1 MDGLRSVR
9 CAAAGDGALGAEML
23 DVELRWLLR
32 RGARSGVPAESLS
45 HARRALAALR
55 ARNAVAAP
63 DDDIDALFELA
74 DACAA
79 LESDG
84 DAERARA
91 FAVERDLR
99 ADGAIDAESVAREA
113 DERWAAHQSSEF
125 GADALADARELRGQ
139 AALLLRVANRQQDRK
154 LRRRARRARRAADD
168 LELQARLARL
178 LTPRGAAWLETI
190 SFALLFVVIAAL
202 AVQSAPF
209 ANESLLHWTNGFD
222 AFAGCWFVAEFALK
236 FALAPNRGSWFVR
249 NAVTDL
255 LPAIPAALF
264 LLPVDVAAVG
274 ADDALAVRLLRFLR
288 VSQAA
293 RTVQMLRPALRF
305 VRLALM
311 LVRGM
316 DGAVRKFRPVLDRT
330 VVFLGAPGSERSMV
344 DPRRELVYA
353 ALRREQIELESGPVS
368 GDLSE
373 LQRRLDDAASRASS
387 QVGAWSGALPM
398 PPSREVAVEDACDF
412 LWSLRAEDVARLLR
426 PSEVRA
432 LDRMVRVVSSPPFR
446 WLPLLSIFAVS
457 RSHVTQ
463 EDRIVALAR
472 RVADW
477 LMRWQERLQFF
488 ADLHG
493 IVTGPQILDRIA
505 TAMVKASQRP
515 AVRLLLFGGLFSVLN
530 VFWEQNCL
538 SKVVGLPL
546 LLLGSVCSV
555 FLVVGWWLKRVAGE
569 ASETFRLTS
578 EAHFVALLGMQKQ
591 RHERD
596 DAAFLA
602 QRTLSDAVPGDAA
615 ALLESQLA
623 GARAGVPVDVHA
635 FDARHEQLASRVALL
650 YLHFLGGAL
659 LHPSDVKTTEQ
670 LLANLSLENLR
681 TQHLGHTR
689 KDKKRLRALRLDEG
703 TVFRGPFLWFRFITE
718 SVAVEA
724 SKRILEYNRRCVPLE
739 QRASLPPER
748 ERELVAWLR
757 SRMDPKAGRTI
768 EREAARPRGSAFATT
783 EFHALHFLT
792 CERERDAHVELVFGS
807 DVLAALRADR
817 RNMVRAI
824 FGMRPADEANGSS
837 RTFNPWRF
845 YWSRLSH
852 GRVLLAPLLLPL
864 RFVRSVAWAV
874 ARVRQITREVL
885 TPDLEMR
892 RRVEPVAT
900 FAVAMRKIHRMKAP
914 GLLEAIRLRVEV
926 DPAYCGAPSSFG
938 VVATETVA
946 QLERDLDFLAV
957 HERER
962 AAFLAQAE
970 RNRERVQRLHAAL
983 RGLPAIAAAVRS
995 PDARSDGELAVTVAW
1010 MTDRGAVRTL
1020 AEAPSWLR
1028 SELPTVVREGA
1039 EPSLGR
1045 RLRWL
1050 VQGVVR
1056 RHPVDAWRLA
1066 AKIVTDRRGTDRLRA
1081 AYEDDRRVRRTIDA
1095 LRAIGAGADPAAAA
1109 LTRMEEAFSQGAE
1122 VRREIVSLRAVQSLA
1137 VLDIRNYR
1145 ELVFELGDYAA
1156 DGEDSAAA
1164 CGLP

>member
-1 MDGLRSVR
+1 
-9 CAAAGDGALGAEML
+9 ML

-32 RGARSGVPAESLS
+32 RGARTGAAAESLTI
-45 HARRALAALR
+45 ARRALAALR
-55 ARNAVAAP
+55 ARNATAAP
-63 DDDIDALFELA
+63 AEDVDALFELA

-84 DAERARA
+84 DKEGARA
-91 FAVERDLR
+91 FAVERDRR
-99 ADGAIDAESVAREA
+99 AEGPLDAEAVAREA

-139 AALLLRVANRQQDRK
+139 AALLSRVADRLQDRK

-168 LELQARLARL
+168 LELQARLAQL
-178 LTPRGAAWLETI
+178 LTPRGAALLETI

-202 AVQSAPF
+202 AVQASPF
-209 ANESLLHWTNGFD
+209 ADESLLHWTNGFD

-236 FALAPNRGSWFVR
+236 FALAPNRGSWFLR

-330 VVFLGAPGSERSMV
+330 VVFLGAPGGGRAMT

-353 ALRREQIELESGPVS
+353 VLRREQIDLESGPSS
-368 GDLSE
+368 GDVAA
-373 LQRRLDDAASRASS
+373 LQRRLAEAAERARA
-387 QVGAWSGALPM
+387 QCGAWSGALPM

-426 PSEVRA
+426 PSEARSI
-432 LDRMVRVVSSPPFR
+432 DRMVRVVSSPPFR
-446 WLPLLSIFAVS
+446 WLPLLSAFAVS
-457 RSHVTQ
+457 RAHATQ

-578 EAHFVALLGMQKQ
+578 EAHFVSLLGMQKQ

-602 QRTLSDAVPGDAA
+602 RRTLSDAVPGDAA
-615 ALLESQLA
+615 SLLASQLER
-623 GARAGVPVDVHA
+623 ARAGVPVDVHA

-659 LHPSDVKTTEQ
+659 LHASDVKTTEQ

-689 KDKKRLRALRLDEG
+689 KDKKRLRSLRLDEG

-724 SKRILEYNRRCVPLE
+724 SKRILEYNRRCVPLD
-739 QRASLPPER
+739 QRASLSPER

-768 EREAARPRGSAFATT
+768 ERESARSRASAFATT

-792 CERERDAHVELVFGS
+792 VERERDAHVESVFGS

-837 RTFNPWRF
+837 RTFNAWRF

-864 RFVRSVAWAV
+864 RFLRSVAWAV

-885 TPDLEMR
+885 APDLEMR

-938 VVATETVA
+938 VAANETVA

-983 RGLPAIAAAVRS
+983 RRLPAIAVDVVS

-1010 MTDRGAVRTL
+1010 MTDRASVRTL
-1020 AEAPSWLR
+1020 AEAPAWLS
-1028 SELPTVVREGA
+1028 SELPTVLREGA
-1039 EPSLGR
+1039 QPGWGR
-1045 RLRWL
+1045 RLRWFA
-1050 VQGVVR
+1050 QDVVR
-1056 RHPVDAWRLA
+1056 RSPVDAWIRGARLA
-1066 AKIVTDRRGTDRLRA
+1066 MDRAGAQRLRA
-1081 AYEDDRRVRRTIDA
+1081 AYEDDRRVRRTVDA
-1095 LRAIGAGADPAAAA
+1095 LRAIGPGSDPAVAAVA
-1109 LTRMEEAFSQGAE
+1109 HMEEAFRHGAE

-1156 DGEDSAAA
+1156 DGEDAATA